1 LNDNYEWFI
10 FGLVII
16 IGSSLGYNIL
26 INNYFRNLSFLT
38 GYIGL
43 LYIISILIGLL
54 TIGIQIQ
61 RIILNQR
68 KLLSTNRP
76 IELDLRSLIYDLMM
90 KKKYRNVFFISL
102 FGYAIIFSVVSGI
115 IVYQPTIDF
124 SQEYSVLIPSIKLIY
139 CCGGIGQY
147 PNAALYITE
156 HFGIMLFPL
165 NVILLIAISSLV
177 GINLLL
183 ITFAIENRPKNNV
196 KWVLSA
202 GTLTG
207 LFTGCSTC
215 AGLFL
220 SNILPG
226 SLILATIVS
235 YGSQYQ
241 QIFLIITLLLLISSP
256 FIILRNIKYLYKNG
270 CIIEN
275 SRIFTKR

>member
-1 LNDNYEWFI
+1 M
-10 FGLVII
+10 II

-26 INNYFRNLSFLT
+26 INNYFQNLSFIT

-54 TIGIQIQ
+54 IIGIQIQ

-102 FGYAIIFSVVSGI
+102 FGYAIIFSLVSGI

-124 SQEYSVLIPSIKLIY
+124 SQEFSVSIPSIKLIY

-165 NVILLIAISSLV
+165 NVILLITISSLV

-196 KWVLSA
+196 KWILSA

-226 SLILATIVS
+226 SFILATIVS

-256 FIILRNIKYLYKNG
+256 FIILRNIRYLHKNG

>member
-1 LNDNYEWFI
+1 M
-10 FGLVII
+10 II

-43 LYIISILIGLL
+43 LYIISILTGLL
-54 TIGIQIQ
+54 IIGIQIQ
-61 RIILNQR
+61 KIILNQR

-76 IELDLRSLIYDLMM
+76 IELNLRSLIYDLMM

-124 SQEYSVLIPSIKLIY
+124 SQEFSVSIPSIKLIY

-165 NVILLIAISSLV
+165 NGILLITISSLV

-183 ITFAIENRPKNNV
+183 ITFAIE
-196 KWVLSA
+196 KWILSA

-226 SLILATIVS
+226 SFILATIVS

-275 SRIFTKR
+275 NRIFTKR